1 MKKLLAIIVL
11 ALLWCNTS
19 FSSEIK
25 MAGTTWA
32 FSPLPA
38 DDLNPPYQIQFYDA
52 PKCKHVT
59 SKDNDCIYYL
69 GYKNKL
75 HIIINNYSL
84 RIGTISNKYKIFGKG
99 SNVAGEKWKFEGIK
113 TGSEY
118 KGFTVE

>member
-32 FSPLPA
+32 FSPLPSNEE
-38 DDLNPPYQIQFYDA
+38 NPPYQIQFYDA
-52 PKCKHVT
+52 PKCKYVNDT
-59 SKDNDCIYYL
+59 DLDCIYYL

-75 HIIINNYSL
+75 HLIINN
-84 RIGTISNKYKIFGKG
+84 TCF
-99 SNVAGEKWKFEGIK
+99 A
-113 TGSEY
+113 
-118 KGFTVE
+118 FT